1 MKKILFSII
10 IAFMV
15 NTMASAI
22 TINGITYDIIAGDGP
37 TVLVASCS
45 CSGAVEIPAQVTWD
59 NVTYKVASIG
69 SRAFNNCT
77 GVTSVTI
84 AEGVEGIGSMAFQ
97 SCTGLT
103 SVTIPGSVT
112 TIENMA
118 FDGCRNLTDV
128 TIPGSVTRIGDAA
141 FRGCKGLTSI
151 VFPESVRTID
161 YMAFS
166 GCARLTSIVIPESVT
181 SIGKFA
187 FSNCI
192 SLNSIKF
199 GNAMM
204 SITKEAFDGCYNV
217 KSVTFLGVISLDNI
231 FEGIGT
237 AESPVALRLPSLWPK
252 SDKPVNS
259 KTPWHGGYF
268 NCEYVDPVKEFLG
281 SLGTEQ
287 EGNAV
292 EVIKGDKKVILYNPD
307 KVNFIKVTTEE

>member
-22 TINGITYDIIAGDGP
+22 TINGITYAITAGDGP

-45 CSGAVEIPAQVTWD
+45 CSGSVEIPAQVTWD

-69 SRAFNNCT
+69 SGAFKDCT
-77 GVTSVTI
+77 GVTNVTI

-97 SCTGLT
+97 GCTGLT
-103 SVTIPGSVT
+103 SVTIPGSIT

-118 FDGCRNLTDV
+118 FDGCVNLTDV

-151 VFPESVRTID
+151 VFPESVTYIG
-161 YMAFS
+161 YIAFQD
-166 GCARLTSIVIPESVT
+166 
-181 SIGKFA
+181 
-187 FSNCI
+187 CI
-192 SLNSIKF
+192 NLNSITF

-204 SITKEAFDGCYNV
+204 SITNEAFDGCSNV
-217 KSVTFLGVISLDNI
+217 KSVTFLGVMPINDNT
-231 FEGIGT
+231 FKGLGT

-252 SDKPVNS
+252 NDKPVNS
-259 KTPWHGGYF
+259 TTPWHGGYF

-292 EVIKGDKKVILYNPD
+292 EVIQGDKKVILYNPD
-307 KVNFIKVTTEE
+307 KVNFIKITTEE

>member
-1 MKKILFSII
+1 
-10 IAFMV
+10 MV
-15 NTMASAI
+15 NTMASATDI

-37 TVLVASCS
+37 TVLVKSCS
-45 CSGAVEIPAQVTWD
+45 CSGSVEIPAQVTWD

-69 SRAFNNCT
+69 SGAFNNCT

-97 SCTGLT
+97 GCTGLT

-118 FDGCRNLTDV
+118 FDGCGNLTDV

-151 VFPESVRTID
+151 VFPESVTYIG
-161 YMAFS
+161 YIAFS
-166 GCARLTSIVIPESVT
+166 GCI
-181 SIGKFA
+181 
-187 FSNCI
+187 N
-192 SLNSIKF
+192 LNSITF

-204 SITKEAFDGCYNV
+204 SIAYDAFDGCSNV
-217 KSVTFLGVISLDNI
+217 KSVTFLGVMSLDNI

-237 AESPVALRLPSLWPK
+237 AESPVVLRLPSFWPAN
-252 SDKPVNS
+252 DKPVNS

-268 NCEYVDPVKEFLG
+268 NCEYVDPVKEFLS